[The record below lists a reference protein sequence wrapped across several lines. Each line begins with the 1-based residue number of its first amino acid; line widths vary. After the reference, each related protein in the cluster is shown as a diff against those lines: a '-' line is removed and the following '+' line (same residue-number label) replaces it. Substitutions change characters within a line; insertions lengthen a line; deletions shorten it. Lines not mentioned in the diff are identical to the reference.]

1 MARQGKTINVKVP
14 RVKVIGALRQALNKL
29 ELDYTSQAE
38 LKSAWE
44 KANEEYQKAV
54 VEWAIARYAKATN
67 IRVNHREYYKKVNVD
82 FDVDILEDSLFP
94 KEPKT
99 NYVYIPEYTYE
110 EQREEISN
118 AIRILE
124 MCEDEYIN
132 TGTYGNISQYL

>member
-1 MARQGKTINVKVP
+1 MAKGINVKVP
-14 RVKVIGALRQALNKL
+14 RVKVIEALRQALNKL

-54 VEWAIARYAKATN
+54 VEWAIARYARATN

-82 FDVDILEDSLFP
+82 FDVEILDSDNFP
-94 KEPKT
+94 EEPKT
-99 NYVYIPEYTYE
+99 NWTHMAEHVYE

-124 MCEDEYIN
+124 MCEDESIN
-132 TGTYGNISQYL
+132 TGTYGNISKYL

>member
-1 MARQGKTINVKVP
+1 MAKGINVKVP

-44 KANEEYQKAV
+44 KANEEYNKAIM
-54 VEWAIARYAKATN
+54 EWAMARYARATN
-67 IRVNHREYYKKVNVD
+67 IRINYREYSKKVNVD
-82 FDVDILEDSLFP
+82 FDVDILDNDNFP
-94 KEPKT
+94 QEPKA
-99 NYVYIPEYTYE
+99 NWVHIADHVYE

-124 MCEDEYIN
+124 MCEDESIN
-132 TGTYGNISQYL
+132 TGTYRNISKYL

>member
-1 MARQGKTINVKVP
+1 MAKGINVKVP

-44 KANEEYQKAV
+44 KANEEYNKAIM
-54 VEWAIARYAKATN
+54 EWAMARYARATN
-67 IRVNHREYYKKVNVD
+67 IRINYREYSKKVNVD
-82 FDVDILEDSLFP
+82 FDVDILENDNFP
-94 KEPKT
+94 QEPEA
-99 NYVYIPEYTYE
+99 NWVHIADHVYA

-124 MCEDEYIN
+124 MCEDESIN
-132 TGTYGNISQYL
+132 TGTYGNISKYL